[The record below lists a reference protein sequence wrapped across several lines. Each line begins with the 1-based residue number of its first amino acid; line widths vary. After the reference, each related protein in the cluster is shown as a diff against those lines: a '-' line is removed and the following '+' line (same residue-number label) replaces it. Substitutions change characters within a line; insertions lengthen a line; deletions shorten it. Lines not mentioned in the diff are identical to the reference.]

1 MARARSTF
9 RSGNYISTSNTLAH
23 GSYSWLLS
31 NLQERELGCCGDALY
46 LKLGGTLVLLKG
58 GDASVDKVADYLYR
72 KSYSFYEDYKD
83 VEMRSVASGCSS
95 FRIGNTMGRNLDWYY
110 SYQADFVVTCERIG
124 AYRSIGVASHPGIT
138 KSMAESGEYTPFYA
152 ELPWYTQDGIN
163 EKGLYINHNVV
174 PDDIEGGLTDA
185 IPTGRVDVVL
195 DGRQVTRYVLDNYAS
210 VHEAVEHI
218 CKHVKIVCN
227 RDLVDKGYGVH
238 YMLADGTDTVVLEI
252 VGGRLHVIEADAM
265 TNFWLYG
272 TRLNEDGTVY
282 TNADAPT
289 HKATVE
295 NGITPHGA
303 GLERWNIIQQYRNE
317 GGTDVRTLLNSLLY
331 SRTYTDAEWFSEMV
345 GSYGITVDTPADD
358 SVMQQVVAGAKVLYE
373 NRTREEP
380 STWHTTHSCVYDL
393 DALTL
398 SVVVQEDGDN
408 MYSFAL

>member
-23 GSYSWLLS
+23 GSYSWLIA
-31 NLQERELGCCGDALY
+31 NLKERELGCCGDALY
-46 LKLGGTLVLLKG
+46 LKLGGALVLLKA
-58 GDASVDKVADYLYR
+58 GDASVDKVADYLYT
-72 KSYSFYEDYKD
+72 KSYSFYEDYGD
-83 VEMRSVASGCSS
+83 VPMSSVPAGCSS

-110 SYQADFVVTCERIG
+110 SNQADFVVTCEKAG
-124 AYRSIGVASHPGIT
+124 TYRSIGIASHPGIT
-138 KSMAESGEYTPFYA
+138 KSMAESGEYTPYFA

-163 EKGLYINHNVV
+163 EKGMYINHNVV

-185 IPTGRVDVVL
+185 IPTGSVDVVL

-210 VHEAVEHI
+210 VREAVEHLT
-218 CKHVKIVCN
+218 KHVRIVCN
-227 RDLVDKGYGVH
+227 RDLVDKGYGIH

-282 TNADAPT
+282 TNIDAPT

-303 GLERWNIIQQYRNE
+303 GLERWNIIQQYRTE
-317 GGTDVRTLLNSLLY
+317 GGTDARTLLNSLMY
-331 SRTYTDAEWFSEMV
+331 SKTYTDAEWFSEMS
-345 GSYGITVDTPADD
+345 GSYGLTVDTPADD
-358 SVMQQVVAGAKVLYE
+358 SVMQQVVAGAEELYE

-380 STWHTTHSCVYDL
+380 STWHTTHSCVYNL
-393 DALTL
+393 KNLSL
-398 SVVVQEDGDN
+398 SVVAQEDKDN
-408 MYSFAL
+408 VYSFAL